1 MFSYLSKYNKL
12 INRRRVNIRIHSL
25 PIFRIKHGNYLFDKK
40 KELETQ
46 NQIILETI
54 NFKILIFVS
63 LTFTSFGLFMYYVY
77 I

>member
-12 INRRRVNIRIHSL
+12 INRRRVNIRIHSP
-25 PIFRIKHGNYLFDKK
+25 PIFTIKHGNYLFDKK

>member
-1 MFSYLSKYNKL
+1 MFSYLSRYNKL
-12 INRRRVNIRIHSL
+12 INRRRVNIRIHSP
-25 PIFRIKHGNYLFDKK
+25 PIVTIKHGNYLFNKK

-63 LTFTSFGLFMYYVY
+63 LTFTYFGLFMYYVY

>member
-12 INRRRVNIRIHSL
+12 INRRRVNTRIYSQ
-25 PIFRIKHGNYLFDKK
+25 PKFTIKNGNYLFNKK
-40 KELETQ
+40 KELESQ

>member
-12 INRRRVNIRIHSL
+12 INRQRVNIRIHSP
-25 PIFRIKHGNYLFDKK
+25 PIFAIKHGNYLFNKK

-63 LTFTSFGLFMYYVY
+63 LTFTYFGLFMYYVY

>member
-12 INRRRVNIRIHSL
+12 INRRRVNIRIHSP
-25 PIFRIKHGNYLFDKK
+25 PIFIIKHGNYLFDKK

>member
-12 INRRRVNIRIHSL
+12 INRRRVNIRICSP
-25 PIFRIKHGNYLFDKK
+25 PIFTIKHGTYLFNKK
-40 KELETQ
+40 KEVETQ

>member
-12 INRRRVNIRIHSL
+12 INRRRVNIRIYSP
-25 PIFRIKHGNYLFDKK
+25 PIFTIKNQNYLFNKK